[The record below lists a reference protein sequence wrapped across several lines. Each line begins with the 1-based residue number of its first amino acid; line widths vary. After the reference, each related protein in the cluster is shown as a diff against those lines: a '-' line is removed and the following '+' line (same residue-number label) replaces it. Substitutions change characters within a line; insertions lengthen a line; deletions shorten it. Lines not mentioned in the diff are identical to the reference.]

1 MANTISARKAT
12 RKIARRADINRDR
25 RSRMRTFVRK
35 LEEAIEA
42 GKKDEAVAAFKL
54 AEPELAKAAGKGI
67 LHRNTA
73 SRKIARLAARV
84 RALNA

>member
-1 MANTISARKAT
+1 MANTNSARKAT
-12 RKIARRADINRDR
+12 RKIARRAEVNRDR

-35 LEEAIEA
+35 LEEALEA
-42 GKKDEAVAAFKL
+42 GKKDEAVAAFKA